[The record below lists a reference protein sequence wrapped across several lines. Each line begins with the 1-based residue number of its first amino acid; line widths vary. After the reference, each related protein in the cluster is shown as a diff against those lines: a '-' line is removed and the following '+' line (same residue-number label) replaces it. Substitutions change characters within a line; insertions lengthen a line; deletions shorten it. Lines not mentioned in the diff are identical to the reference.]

1 MTMTFD
7 VGTGASPPVAGMR
20 LVTTGLYEYSAV
32 SATQV
37 EAVYVLLANDS
48 SPAPAPLTIA
58 ECWQNEDAW
67 YIISAHPIPDGTPAQ
82 QFVVNARAAL
92 LPAAGDGISV
102 ILWLA
107 SITNFSNVPSVS
119 VQRISGVG
127 YLVGAASG
135 LVASRLSLALQS
147 GTSAAIKLETGS
159 PDTAATFT
167 IYTTSLQNI
176 TLNYDG
182 VVQTVAYPADGWS
195 IGIDLAGLQIG
206 SLVFC
211 LALDPGTLYQFFG
224 CLLQY
229 SWGSG
234 SALQSLN
241 LPFFPSVAPS
251 PSAADYVA
259 FELHLHP
266 LRPFDA
272 IATRLQIDRAGR
284 LCGGAPCQW
293 VKNARALTSE
303 VFVTNDGEALVLTP
317 WDPLEHPTS
326 PPVAGSPGAT
336 ALGGGFAFSL
346 GPAFSPQRSYLS
358 PVGGFAVM
366 LPGSPGATTLDLM
379 PGLFAR
385 EFVRMAPDDRLIFT
399 NNQPSFAVAFG
410 GGGSPSAV
418 APLGTGLLGTE
429 ATTSWAMVWPAGNS
443 EQRGYFSQ
451 PSAAAFFGPP
461 GTGQTRAAFAAASP
475 DAVAVATAVDIYLSP
490 LTEPELFPL
499 APYSALF
506 QINAATQK
514 PFNLN
519 LGPQTVASFE
529 LSVLTQV
536 RHQDLLDAPNG
547 PIAVPAGH
555 FVPDPNLGSIA
566 NPQGLLI
573 DLADNGTWQKITLA
587 RGNGP
592 LENNALFF
600 ARTGG
605 SPLPATDLSSVLTRD
620 QLFLVATKPDPVWIF
635 QNKIALGGFEFNL
648 PLTASGV
655 QPILIFKYNN
665 RSTLRDL
672 ALDVTA
678 WAEAEAYVDDAE
690 AVRQELEQAF
700 NFAAQFSASGV
711 DPFIHFN
718 EIVDDP
724 AWTGFI
730 AFGVPVNGNGMPLD
744 FQILLGGI
752 PGELRA
758 HHLGIQMNS
767 LTATG
772 STGPFSIAQSSIFG
786 VVAYQRNTAS
796 PSPPPATGE
805 PQYDVDIL
813 IAVLSNSALTELNV
827 KVSLVLSQLFGRTVA
842 LTPEPQSPHVP
853 KDAISIQGRYQRHG
867 DTGRVTFTTTD
878 PFTFLFPAP
887 VGETRIIER
896 IVFTGASLVPVT
908 NGGTTSPSLPR
919 LGQSSPG
926 GTQVTADFVLAG
938 EIFFAQSPFPGVALD
953 LFSYGTVGDTPTG
966 LAFAGLT
973 TRIAFTLDDQGAVI
987 PSSKTVTLLMDTLTP
1002 RATPGAIRP
1011 DSLMASLPLKL
1022 TGFQAQS
1029 AGSKGTSVGS
1039 GAQAV
1044 NVLQLMPQANKP
1056 TTNSSPVSPPMPAT
1070 AAYVTTSPTYGL
1082 VYTVSL
1088 GSLGSLS
1095 SANAGISASL
1105 TLAWGPSPTVPDN
1118 DAAAVLISLPSLSGG
1133 YKGFELQGVLKT
1145 KFGDANLLQV
1155 TLKDQSLVYALLFG
1169 NIQLSV
1175 LGYSFPPGVLVDF
1188 LLFAGPP
1195 TQGSTGNSNNIA
1207 WLLSATTNKQSP

>member
-7 VGTGASPPVAGMR
+7 AGSGASPPAAGMR
-20 LVTTGLYEYSAV
+20 LVTTGLYEYSAA
-32 SATQV
+32 SATQLD
-37 EAVYVLLANDS
+37 AVYVLLATDS

-58 ECWQNEDAW
+58 ECWQSEDAW
-67 YIISAHPIPDGTPAQ
+67 YIISAQPIPDGTPAQ
-82 QFVVNARAAL
+82 QFVVKARAAL
-92 LPAAGDGISV
+92 QPAAGDGISV
-102 ILWLA
+102 IVWLA

-147 GTSAAIKLETGS
+147 GTSAAIKLETGNPES
-159 PDTAATFT
+159 AATFT
-167 IYTTSLQNI
+167 IYTTSVQDI
-176 TLNYDG
+176 TLSYDG
-182 VVQTVAYPADGWS
+182 VVQTVVYPAAGWS
-195 IGIDLAGLQIG
+195 IGCDLTGPRVG

-211 LALDPGTLYQFFG
+211 LALDPGTLYQAFG

-241 LPFFPSVAPS
+241 LPLFPSVAPS

-266 LRPFDA
+266 SRPFDA

-284 LCGGAPCQW
+284 LCGGAACQW
-293 VKNARALTSE
+293 VKNARALSSE
-303 VFVTNDGEALVLTP
+303 VFVTNDGQALLLTP
-317 WDPLEHPTS
+317 WDPLEHPSSS
-326 PPVAGSPGAT
+326 PLAGGPGAS
-336 ALGGGFAFSL
+336 ALGAGFAFSL

-358 PVGGFAVM
+358 PVGAFTVM
-366 LPGSPGATTLDLM
+366 LAGSPGATTFDLM

-385 EFVRMAPDDRLIFT
+385 EFVRLTAGDRLIFT
-399 NNQPSFAVAFG
+399 NNRPSFAAAFG
-410 GGGSPSAV
+410 GGGSPPV
-418 APLGTGLLGTE
+418 LAPLGTGLLSTE
-429 ATTSWAMVWPAGNS
+429 ATTSWAMVWPAGAS
-443 EQRGYFSQ
+443 AQRGYFSQ

-461 GTGQTRAAFAAASP
+461 GVGQTHAAPAVASP
-475 DAVAVATAVDIYLSP
+475 DAVAIATAVDIYLSP
-490 LTEPELFPL
+490 LTEPEPFPL

-506 QINAATQK
+506 EIDAATQK
-514 PFNLN
+514 PFNPD
-519 LGPQTVASFE
+519 LGSQIVAAFE
-529 LSVLTQV
+529 LNVLTQV
-536 RHQDLLDAPNG
+536 RHQDLLAAPNG
-547 PIAVPAGH
+547 PIAVPAGRS
-555 FVPDPNLGSIA
+555 VPDPQLRSIA

-573 DLADNGTWQKITLA
+573 DLADDGSWQRITLA

-592 LENNALFF
+592 LENNALVF

-620 QLFLVATKPDPVWIF
+620 QLFLVATRPDPTWTF
-635 QNKIALGGFEFNL
+635 QDRIALGGFEFNL
-648 PLTASGV
+648 PLTASGL
-655 QPILIFKYNN
+655 QPILIFKYDN
-665 RSTLRDL
+665 RRTLRDL

-678 WAEAEAYVDDAE
+678 WAEAETYVGDVKE
-690 AVRQELEQAF
+690 VRQELEQAF
-700 NFAAQFSASGV
+700 IFAAQFSASGS

-772 STGPFSIAQSSIFG
+772 SAAPFSIAQSSIFA
-786 VVAYQRNTAS
+786 VVAYQRDTAS
-796 PSPPPATGE
+796 PSPPPASGE
-805 PQYDVDIL
+805 PQYDVDVL

-827 KVSLVLSQLFGRTVA
+827 KVSLVLSQLFGRAVA

-878 PFTFLFPAP
+878 PFTFMFPAP

-896 IVFTGASLVPVT
+896 VVFTGASLVPVA
-908 NGGTTSPSLPR
+908 NGGTSSPSLPR
-919 LGQSSPG
+919 LAQSSPG

-938 EIFFAQSPFPGVALD
+938 EIFFAQAPFPGVALD
-953 LFSYGTVGDTPTG
+953 LFSYGTAGDTPTG
-966 LAFAGLT
+966 LAFAGLA

-987 PSSKTVTLLMDTLTP
+987 PSSKTVTLLIDTLTP
-1002 RATPGAIRP
+1002 RAAPSAIRP

-1022 TGFQAQS
+1022 SGFQAQS
-1029 AGSKGTSVGS
+1029 PGGKGGSVGS

-1044 NVLQLMPQANKP
+1044 NVLQLMPHANKP
-1056 TTNSSPVSPPMPAT
+1056 TTHSSPVSPPTPAT
-1070 AAYVTTSPTYGL
+1070 APYVTTSPTYGL

-1095 SANAGISASL
+1095 SASAGISASL

-1118 DAAAVLISLPSLSGG
+1118 DAAAVLIGLPSLSGG

-1145 KFGDANLLQV
+1145 RFGDANLLQV

-1195 TQGSTGNSNNIA
+1195 KQGAMGNTNNIA